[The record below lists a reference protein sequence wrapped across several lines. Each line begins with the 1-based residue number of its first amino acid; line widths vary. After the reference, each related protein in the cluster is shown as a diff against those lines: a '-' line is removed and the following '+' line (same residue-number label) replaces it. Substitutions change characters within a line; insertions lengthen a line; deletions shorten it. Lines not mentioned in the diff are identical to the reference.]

1 MRYRVLKSL
10 KYIINFNNNVKNN
23 FFNKIII
30 KNDYFYFN
38 IYKYNKIKNSIS
50 SSSICKIRN
59 RCIINGKS
67 RSVYKKYRLSRHSFK
82 EYSLNGCLNGITKK

>member
-10 KYIINFNNNVKNN
+10 KYILKYNFNLKTTFYNRIVLR
-23 FFNKIII
+23 
-30 KNDYFYFN
+30 NDTLLLNLYEYS
-38 IYKYNKIKNSIS
+38 KLKNSINNT
-50 SSSICKIRN
+50 SITKIRN

-82 EYSLNGCLNGITKK
+82 FYASNGLINGVRKK